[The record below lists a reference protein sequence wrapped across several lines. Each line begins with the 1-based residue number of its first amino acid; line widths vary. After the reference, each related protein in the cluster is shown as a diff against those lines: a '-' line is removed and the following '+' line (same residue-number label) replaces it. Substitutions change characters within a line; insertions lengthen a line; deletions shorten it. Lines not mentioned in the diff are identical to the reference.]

1 MTTTTLGPATSW
13 RLIHD
18 GKTVLMLAELSG
30 VTETIHNAF
39 EAPTKHEC
47 MEQASQLGLTFL
59 PEPVEQMPGADVA
72 ESISPRQL
80 RQAMNRVPFGE
91 STLRNAVEAVVAAGD
106 QDLKDWWEF
115 STEVER
121 SNTQV
126 VAMGKALGLDD
137 DAMDALWRG
146 AAVL

>member
-1 MTTTTLGPATSW
+1 
-13 RLIHD
+13 
-18 GKTVLMLAELSG
+18 MLAELSG
-30 VTETIHNAF
+30 VTETTHNAF

-47 MEQASQLGLTFL
+47 MKQASQLGLTFP
-59 PEPVEQMPGADVA
+59 PEPVEQMPGADVP

-121 SNTQV
+121 SNAQV

-137 DAMDALWRG
+137 DAMDALWRE

>member
-1 MTTTTLGPATSW
+1 MTTTILGPATSW

-30 VTETIHNAF
+30 ITETIHNAV

-47 MEQASQLGLTFL
+47 LVQASQLGLTL
-59 PEPVEQMPGADVA
+59 PPEHEEQLPSVDVP

-91 STLRNAVEAVVAAGD
+91 STLRNAVEAAVTAGD

-121 SNTQV
+121 SNAQV
-126 VAMGKALGLDD
+126 VAMGKALGIDD
-137 DAMDALWRG
+137 DAMDALWRE
-146 AAVL
+146 AAKL

>member
-1 MTTTTLGPATSW
+1 
-13 RLIHD
+13 
-18 GKTVLMLAELSG
+18 MLAELSG

-47 MEQASQLGLTFL
+47 MKQASQLGLTFL
-59 PEPVEQMPGADVA
+59 PEPVEQMPGADVP

-115 STEVER
+115 STVVER
-121 SNTQV
+121 NNAQV
-126 VAMGKALGLDD
+126 TAMAAALVLDD
-137 DAMDALWRG
+137 AALDALWRK
-146 AAVL
+146 ANSL

>member
-1 MTTTTLGPATSW
+1 MTTTILGPATSW

-30 VTETIHNAF
+30 ITETNHNAF

-47 MEQASQLGLTFL
+47 MAQASQLGLTFP
-59 PEPVEQMPGADVA
+59 PEPAEQMPGADVP

-91 STLRNAVEAVVAAGD
+91 STLRNAVEAAVAAGD

-121 SNTQV
+121 SDAQV

-137 DAMDALWRG
+137 DAMDALWRE
-146 AAVL
+146 AAML

>member
-1 MTTTTLGPATSW
+1 MTTTILGPATSW

-47 MEQASQLGLTFL
+47 MAQANQLGLTFP
-59 PEPVEQMPGADVA
+59 PEPGNQMPGVDVP
-72 ESISPRQL
+72 ESVSPRQI

-91 STLRNAVEAVVAAGD
+91 STLRNAVEAAVAAGD

-121 SNTQV
+121 RNAQV
-126 VAMGKALGLDD
+126 VAMGKTLGIGD
-137 DAMDALWRG
+137 DAMDALWCE
-146 AAVL
+146 AAKL